1 MQTHSSRNHSEKE
14 HLAKVILIVED
25 NPDSLRLAQRM
36 LQISGYTTIEATDGK
51 QGVEL
56 AKTRSPDLILMD
68 IMMPEM
74 DGYAACHAIKTDKAT
89 SEIPVVM
96 LTAVDHEL
104 NRKLAEKMGAD
115 GYITKPFAREELL
128 DVVSQFLPTS

>member
-1 MQTHSSRNHSEKE
+1 MQIHSLRNHLEKE

-25 NPDSLRLAQRM
+25 NPDSLRLTRRL

-56 AKTRSPDLILMD
+56 AKTRRPDLILMD

-74 DGYAACHAIKTDKAT
+74 DGYTACDAIKTDKAT

-96 LTAVDHEL
+96 LTAMGYEL
-104 NRKLAEKMGAD
+104 NKKLAEKLGAD
-115 GYITKPFAREELL
+115 GYITKPINREELL
-128 DVVSQFLPTS
+128 DVINQFLPTS